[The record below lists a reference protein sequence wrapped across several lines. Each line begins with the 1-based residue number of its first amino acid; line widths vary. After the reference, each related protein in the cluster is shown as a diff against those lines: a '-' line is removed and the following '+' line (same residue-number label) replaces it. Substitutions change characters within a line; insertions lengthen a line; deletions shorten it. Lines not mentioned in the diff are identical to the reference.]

1 MKQYGT
7 DGKLGE
13 VDFEILKVDF
23 GWEYSTEVTTPT
35 TRRRHASRAES
46 IPSPASPASTRP
58 TRRKAGKQTPIK
70 KTRSGRTI
78 KIPQVDGASDSEP
91 ETIPQFDG
99 HNGPPQQ
106 NIPNYGT
113 VPSSGGFFV
122 ADQQNQNTGPFTGV
136 IPILMPPGRS
146 FIFTSDFLHSALSE
160 LSKVPAKYYAV
171 PSLIPILRPP
181 TTLSLLRLSC
191 RVPSIFETT
200 DFFIARI
207 QLFLTVDSNDFL
219 LHLLIKSFESLAE

>member
-7 DGKLGE
+7 EGKLGE

-106 NIPNYGT
+106 NLPNYGT
-113 VPSSGGFFV
+113 DPSSGFFV

-146 FIFTSDFLHSALSE
+146 FIFTSVS
-160 LSKVPAKYYAV
+160 
-171 PSLIPILRPP
+171 SLIPILRLPIK
-181 TTLSLLRLSC
+181 LSR
-191 RVPSIFETT
+191 FE
-200 DFFIARI
+200 IA
-207 QLFLTVDSNDFL
+207 LF
-219 LHLLIKSFESLAE
+219 EA